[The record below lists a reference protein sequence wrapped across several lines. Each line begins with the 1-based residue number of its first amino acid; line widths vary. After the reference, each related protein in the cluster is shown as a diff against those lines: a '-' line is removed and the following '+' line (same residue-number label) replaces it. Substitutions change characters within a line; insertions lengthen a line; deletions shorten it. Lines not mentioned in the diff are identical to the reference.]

1 MLLCRS
7 CFPPFAGRTRNATYH
22 CHGQRLDRS
31 LYGTA
36 CRYAEVGDSDSVK
49 PCEGRTRQDKACE
62 ASAYMAQS
70 TLPHVKHTAFL
81 SGVLSNS

>member
-36 CRYAEVGDSDSVK
+36 CRYAEVGDSDSVR
-49 PCEGRTRQDKACE
+49 PCEGRTRHVGLVPTL
-62 ASAYMAQS
+62 AQS
-70 TLPHVKHTAFL
+70 TLPHIQHTAFL
-81 SGVLSNS
+81 SGVLSNL